1 MEQWIIWFI
10 KNGRVNLF
18 YNKYV
23 YLCIRIIFIFVYIC
37 IYLKDE
43 EGNEIGL
50 EVKEDKFG
58 MKYYIIVKFYLYL
71 RGFMLCILIRF
82 F

>member
-71 RGFMLCILIRF
+71 
-82 F
+82 

>member
-1 MEQWIIWFI
+1 MIWFI

-71 RGFMLCILIRF
+71 WGFMLCILIRF
-82 F
+82 FW